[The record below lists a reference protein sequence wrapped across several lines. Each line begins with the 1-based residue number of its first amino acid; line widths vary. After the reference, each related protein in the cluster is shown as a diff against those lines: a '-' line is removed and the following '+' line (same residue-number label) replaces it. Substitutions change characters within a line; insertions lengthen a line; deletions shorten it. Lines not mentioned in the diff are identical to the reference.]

1 MSETIHTEKDNKNT
15 SAQTET
21 AASEAA
27 PNAAKGGQSRANRP
41 TPAEPVLKKKPAF
54 SFKKLLGLNTTENQ
68 GLIVPLGV
76 AALLTTLALA
86 GVSWYWS
93 IEPAEFDV
101 VELAAHEGNVK
112 NAKELPLGFAYAT
125 TLIRIGHTLLT
136 KNGGFLSN
144 DVFPPSVFLDNIPNW
159 EYGALIAL
167 RDATTALRN
176 HIARAQT
183 QSREDP
189 DLARAEPYFYFDHK
203 SWQLPSSEAQYEKGL
218 EALEGYKE
226 HVLEREAN
234 FYARADNLRQYLEV
248 LEKRL
253 GDLSNRLSASVGD
266 TAPAMRIGLNEHR
279 PAMRRTPWLEIDD
292 IFFEARGYTWACM
305 HVLKAIEFDFRD
317 ILGNKTALVSLQQII
332 RELEDGQNRLLSP
345 VILNGSGFGLFAN
358 YSLTLA
364 NYIARANAA
373 TIDLRSLLQQ
383 G

>member
-1 MSETIHTEKDNKNT
+1 MSESSASEKDIKEQNIKRK
-15 SAQTET
+15 Q
-21 AASEAA
+21 
-27 PNAAKGGQSRANRP
+27 
-41 TPAEPVLKKKPAF
+41 AF
-54 SFKKLLGLNTTENQ
+54 SAREMLDFKNIKNKGIMLPLSVA
-68 GLIVPLGV
+68 GLIAV
-76 AALLTTLALA
+76 LLMV
-86 GVSWYWS
+86 GISWYWS
-93 IEPAEFDV
+93 IEPDEFDV
-101 VELAAHEGNVK
+101 VELAAHEGNV
-112 NAKELPLGFAYAT
+112 NNPKELPLGFAYST
-125 TLIRIGHTLLT
+125 TLIHIGHTLLH

-144 DVFPPSVFLDNIPNW
+144 DVFPPSVFLDNTPNW

-203 SWQLPSSEAQYEKGL
+203 SWQLPSSEAQYEKGI
-218 EALEGYKE
+218 EGLEGYKE
-226 HVLEREAN
+226 HILQREAS

-266 TAPAMRIGLNEHR
+266 TAPALHIGTTETR
-279 PAMRRTPWLEIDD
+279 PAIRRTPWMEIDD
-292 IFFEARGYTWACM
+292 VFYEARGYTWACM

-332 RELEDGQNRLLSP
+332 RELEDGQAYLLSP
-345 VILNGSGFGLFAN
+345 VILNGRGFGLFAN